1 MTVKAPETPRRH
13 LEVTP
18 FNPYRLPVQNGIC
31 HLLPRRFQ
39 YATEGGAGNLHAF
52 GTLFLLQ
59 SLKILQA
66 YGLSLINGKTYLLK
80 YPSGHPRRLEI
91 GYLRYEANTAPIWQ
105 SAHSIFLTAF
115 A

>member
-1 MTVKAPETPRRH
+1 MTIKAPEAPYRH
-13 LEVTP
+13 LEVAS
-18 FNPYRLPVQNGIC
+18 FNPHSLTVKKGIGD
-31 HLLPRRFQ
+31 LLPRRFQ
-39 YATEGGAGNLHAF
+39 YATEGGAGYVHAL

-91 GYLRYEANTAPIWQ
+91 GYLRYETNTAPVW
-105 SAHSIFLTAF
+105 
-115 A
+115 